1 MQCDG
6 RNPYFTRFCCAII
19 KAMQEIENEVLSRNP
34 YFTRFCCAI
43 FYGGLKHAIKRS
55 RNPYFTRFCCA
66 IKSERNLLWRL
77 KKSQSLFY

>member
-66 IKSERNLLWRL
+66 IRW
-77 KKSQSLFY
+77 SLCFCELVE